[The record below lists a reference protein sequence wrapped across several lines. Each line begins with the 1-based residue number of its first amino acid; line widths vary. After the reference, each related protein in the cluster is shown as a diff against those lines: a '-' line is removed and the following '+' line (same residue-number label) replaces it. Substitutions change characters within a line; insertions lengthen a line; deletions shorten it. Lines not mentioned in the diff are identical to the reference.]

1 MIRRIASTT
10 LAYAILAIA
19 LVLAVFPLLW
29 TISTSFKTEIQANAY
44 PPVLVGFHPTLANYR
59 YLFASSSNFYQAAET
74 SIAVTACTTVLAVM
88 IAAPNAYAL
97 VRMRV
102 PARRVLVLLLVLVE
116 TMPGIVLVTPL
127 FFIVAAL
134 HLYDTWLALILV
146 YTSQSIP
153 FATWVLVA
161 FIRGVPIEVEE
172 AAFVDGATRLQTFA
186 HVVLPLVAPGLATV
200 AIFTAIGSW
209 NQFLVPVI
217 LGENGAE
224 TLTVFVTQFVTE
236 KTIAWGSLS
245 AAVVLVMAPIVVF
258 VIAAQRYLVKGLTMG
273 SVK

>member
-1 MIRRIASTT
+1 LIRRIASTT

-186 HVVLPLVAPGLATV
+186 HIVLPLVAPGLATV

>member
-1 MIRRIASTT
+1 LIRRIASTT

>member
-19 LVLAVFPLLW
+19 LVLAVSPLLW

-186 HVVLPLVAPGLATV
+186 HIVLPLVAPGLATV

>member
-186 HVVLPLVAPGLATV
+186 HIVLPLVAPGLATV